1 MNVNY
6 HLILSLTNNTPSS
19 REIIYRS
26 VNGLRRDPANPRRR
40 SKKQIRQIAYSKL
53 DPASVDTIVRRWPA
67 LTSGSARHATN
78 GRNFGDLAR
87 KPEAASAA

>member
-6 HLILSLTNNTPSS
+6 HLTPSLLTNNTPSS

-26 VNGLRRDPANPRRR
+26 VNRLRRDPANPRRR
-40 SKKQIRQIAYSKL
+40 NEKQIRQIQL
-53 DPASVDTIVRRWPA
+53 DPASVDTIVRRWQA

-78 GRNFGDLAR
+78 GRNFGVLAR
-87 KPEAASAA
+87 KAEAASAA